1 MTDTAE
7 SSTVIADTV
16 NNADWDQS
24 EYWRKSG
31 RLRPR
36 QSRGQNDM
44 REKRTDGNR
53 ERSYKAKT
61 GGNRVD
67 HWTAPAFILSHTH
80 SSSSTL
86 SSNIRCCTTIHTI
99 ATIQLHILG
108 STESILSHQLSSW
121 VILQQSSIVLLL
133 GTMHKGSNK
142 ASAYKSKSRDVSTLR
157 CWPRMNSSIITNM
170 F

>member
-108 STESILSHQLSSW
+108 STESILSHQLSPT
-121 VILQQSSIVLLL
+121 IPTLAQGKIPCK
-133 GTMHKGSNK
+133 GKHKMIHK
-142 ASAYKSKSRDVSTLR
+142 FPTL
-157 CWPRMNSSIITNM
+157 NINT
-170 F
+170 